1 VAKTPLHARI
11 AAELRGRIHDRELT
25 PGDLLP
31 SESSLQEQFSV
42 SRSVVRQALAT
53 LESEGL
59 VRRARGRGTIV
70 APQVEL
76 HRDVEMS
83 SGLSAQVQRMGS
95 RTSTAVLRLEPTRP
109 PVHLTALGP
118 EVTVI
123 ERLRSVDDRP
133 VAFIRTYVPSDVA
146 ASFTRE
152 ELVDGSL
159 HQLIRERTGRY
170 VAGGERTIR
179 AVAAAPP
186 LDSALGV
193 DPGAPLLLLEG
204 LSRDQDGEVV
214 ESFSTWHRSDLIAFD
229 VSLQPATERVI
240 DDRGGL
246 AGQVERATAL
256 AEQALEELH
265 AIRGQL

>member
-1 VAKTPLHARI
+1 MAKTPLHARI

-83 SGLSAQVQRMGS
+83 SGLSAQLQQMGS

-109 PVHLTALGP
+109 PVHLTALGA

-133 VAFIRTYVPSDVA
+133 VAFIRTYVPSRVA
-146 ASFTRE
+146 ATFTRE

-159 HQLIRERTGRY
+159 HQLIRERT
-170 VAGGERTIR
+170 IR

-186 LDSALGV
+186 LDTALGV
-193 DPGAPLLLLEG
+193 EPGAPLLLLEG
-204 LSRDQDGEVV
+204 LSRDQDGDVV